1 MIRIIKGCSTR
12 SFRKGL
18 KALSLLLAA
27 ALLAACGSTRAAE
40 PRTLGVGVAVYLQ
53 SDTFIST
60 LVKELEK
67 LAQARESTDGM
78 KINLNVVD
86 GRGSQLTQTEQIDR
100 LIALDYDVL
109 CVNIV
114 DRTSTAQLI
123 DKAKEADIPVIF
135 FNREPVAEDLH
146 RWEKVYYV
154 GAKAEESGVLQGQIL
169 LDRWLNAD
177 PPVDK
182 NGDGV
187 MQYVMLEGEPG
198 HQDAMLRTEYAV
210 QTLTGAGVTVE
221 KLAGDTANWDRS
233 QAAARMSSWLEQF
246 GSSIEVVISNND
258 DMALGAIDACQDL
271 GLTEE
276 EMPVVVGVDATAP
289 ALEAVRQG
297 TLCGTVRNDA
307 AGIAESM
314 LDLALALENSEDPSA
329 SLELTDGKY
338 IWLPYQRVTLRE
350 LEAGRAGV

>member
-1 MIRIIKGCSTR
+1 MRRTTKNCSTR
-12 SFRKGL
+12 SFLKGL
-18 KALSLLLAA
+18 ALGLAA
-27 ALLAACGSTRAAE
+27 LLLAACGGSAAAE
-40 PRTLGVGVAVYLQ
+40 PATLRVGVAVYLQ
-53 SDTFIST
+53 SDTFIGT
-60 LVKELEK
+60 LVQELER
-67 LAQARESTDGM
+67 LALARETADGI
-78 KINLNVVD
+78 KINLNIVD
-86 GRGSQLTQTEQIDR
+86 GRGSQITQTEQIDR

-114 DRTSTAQLI
+114 DRTSAAQLI
-123 DKAKEADIPVIF
+123 DKAREADIPVIF

-146 RWEKVYYV
+146 RWERVYYV

-187 MQYVMLEGEPG
+187 LQYVLLEGEPG

-210 QTLTGAGVTVE
+210 QTLTGAGVTAE

-233 QAAARMSSWLEQF
+233 QAAARMSSWLEQY
-246 GSSIEVVISNND
+246 GDSIEAVISNND
-258 DMALGAIDACQDL
+258 DMALGAIDACQEL
-271 GLTEE
+271 GMSAE

-289 ALEAVRQG
+289 ALDAVRAG

-307 AGIAESM
+307 SGIAANM
-314 LDLALALENSEDPSA
+314 LDLALALAGGQDPAENLP
-329 SLELTDGKY
+329 LVDGKY
-338 IWLPYQRVTLRE
+338 IWLPYQRVTLRQLDGGQE
-350 LEAGRAGV
+350 EGAGV